1 MASKDDGIES
11 EDEREIENEAPSFSS
26 LSPNPLAGPSQPTS
40 QPALNT
46 ASNLRTDLTRKQRYA
61 KESRA
66 RRRVARQELLSSE
79 DCCLKSVA
87 KKKRMN
93 LEALPIPMNTE
104 ELSAT
109 STGWT
114 GTRIAKETETYT
126 LEEVKRAPYNL
137 RHVQWDGKYVFKADL
152 F

>member
-1 MASKDDGIES
+1 
-11 EDEREIENEAPSFSS
+11 
-26 LSPNPLAGPSQPTS
+26 
-40 QPALNT
+40 
-46 ASNLRTDLTRKQRYA
+46 
-61 KESRA
+61 
-66 RRRVARQELLSSE
+66 
-79 DCCLKSVA
+79 
-87 KKKRMN
+87 
-93 LEALPIPMNTE
+93 MNTE

-114 GTRIAKETETYT
+114 GTRIAKEMETYT